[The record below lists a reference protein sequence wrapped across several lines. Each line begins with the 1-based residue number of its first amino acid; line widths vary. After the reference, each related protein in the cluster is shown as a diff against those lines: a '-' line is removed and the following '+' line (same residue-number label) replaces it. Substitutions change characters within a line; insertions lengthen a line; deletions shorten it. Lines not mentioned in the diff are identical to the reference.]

1 MERVSSIELATKNE
15 EIEMEYYFQQAKR
28 SLNPVVKA
36 LFKNL
41 AVEEHLHKKQIEALH
56 QKLTKDGSWPEDVP
70 LEVDGTNIHNVLDS
84 LLSDR
89 GPAAQVGYDDD
100 DIAALQKAVEF
111 EANAAKFYADLADAC
126 TNPQEEKFFR
136 MLSGIEREHMLSIK
150 DSLFYLE
157 DPEGWFEEQ
166 ERQNLEG

>member
-1 MERVSSIELATKNE
+1 MTAKKKNKADTTTVSTRFDDNQKELLEKAAEAADCTV
-15 EIEMEYYFQQAKR
+15 AKFVR
-28 SLNPVVKA
+28 
-36 LFKNL
+36 
-41 AVEEHLHKKQIEALH
+41 
-56 QKLTKDGSWPEDVP
+56 D
-70 LEVDGTNIHNVLDS
+70 
-84 LLSDR
+84 
-89 GPAAQVGYDDD
+89 
-100 DIAALQKAVEF
+100 AALQKAVEF
-111 EANAAKFYADLADAC
+111 EANAAKFYADLAAAC